1 MVKGWSKRATVPVPS
16 ALPAVAPFKPATVV
30 TTPGGDDV
38 GET

>member
-1 MVKGWSKRATVPVPS
+1 MVKAGDGARAVG
-16 ALPAVAPFKPATVV
+16 APFKPATVV